1 MKSVKKFWKSISKKQ
16 KIQFVIAASLT
27 LLLTVQVPVMAWF
40 RNRRE
45 AARLERINSTN
56 TLFITAAHREDVI
69 NLVMDD
75 ITVDG
80 KWIVK
85 GGEEDTEISMQYQDY
100 VFCVAGD
107 YVEDYTLQLTHT
119 TNNPYTYEIFEAD
132 PSGGEPGA
140 NEVKGRDYVIYKVTN
155 NWPPELTEMDDN
167 GNTATVTANDETVIY
182 YRLRKIGGK
191 PVTLNQTVKKDENN
205 ADIEINTYSYTVG
218 STTKTVVFD
227 GHYLNMQTEGTSAG
241 KAKDDYNKYNY
252 DTYSYYDQSVQP
264 LYWQCTNIPGS
275 NGTSKNAFYHEYILR
290 VFFNNATTTY
300 KDTDVVYI
308 TAIGNG

>member
-1 MKSVKKFWKSISKKQ
+1 MKSVKKVWKSISKKQ
-16 KIQFVIAASLT
+16 KIQFVIAVSLT

-56 TLFITAAHREDVI
+56 TLFITAAHREDVT

-80 KWIVK
+80 KWIVENDNETK
-85 GGEEDTEISMQYQDY
+85 MLYQDY

-107 YVEDYTLQLTHT
+107 YVEDFTLQLTHT

-132 PSGGEPGA
+132 PTGGAPGA
-140 NEVKGRDYVIYKVTN
+140 GEFKGRDYVVYKVTDT
-155 NWPPELTEMDDN
+155 WPPELTEMEDN
-167 GNTATVTANDETVIY
+167 ENTAEVTANGETVIY
-182 YRLRKIGGK
+182 YRIRKINGK
-191 PVTLNQTVKKDENN
+191 PVTLNQTVKKDNN
-205 ADIEINTYSYTVG
+205 NTDIEINTYSYTVG
-218 STTKTVVFD
+218 STPKTVIFD
-227 GHYLNMQTEGTSAG
+227 GHYLNMQATGDNAG
-241 KAKDDYNKYNY
+241 KANNDYNKYNY
-252 DTYSYYDQSVQP
+252 DTYDYFDPNVQP

-290 VFFNNATTTY
+290 VYFNNATTTY
-300 KDTDVVYI
+300 KDTDAVYI